1 MASHR
6 QIVGNPAGG
15 HRSIVSMRFRLTRHL
30 SHGLIGILMTVS
42 QAAGM
47 ATELIDDRRSG
58 TLQASNGKTW
68 RLVTDQVM
76 GGVSRGSL
84 QPAQVA
90 GRPCLRLSGAVS
102 TERRGG
108 FIQLALDLADQH
120 FDASGFDGIEIQ
132 VYGNEE
138 MYNLHLRTSDLWLP
152 WQSYRTEFLAT
163 DHWQTLRAPF
173 TAMTPYRTHK
183 PFHPDHL
190 TRLALVAI
198 GREFNAD
205 LCVGQVRFYR
215 SEG

>member
-1 MASHR
+1 
-6 QIVGNPAGG
+6 
-15 HRSIVSMRFRLTRHL
+15 
-30 SHGLIGILMTVS
+30 MTVS

-76 GGVSRGSL
+76 GGVSRGSV

-152 WQSYRTEFLAT
+152 WQSYRTEFLAP